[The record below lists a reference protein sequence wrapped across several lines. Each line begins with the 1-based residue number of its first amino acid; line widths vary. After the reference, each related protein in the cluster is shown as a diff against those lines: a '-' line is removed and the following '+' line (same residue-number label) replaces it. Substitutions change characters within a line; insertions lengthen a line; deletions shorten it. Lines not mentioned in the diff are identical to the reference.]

1 MRENDGRE
9 KKNGTERKANRTHS
23 TRRNEREK
31 NAMKNFP
38 CKTEVIIFFQK
49 YTTRR
54 LNVLR
59 FAHFALTLL
68 LLPNLVG
75 SSLSVFV
82 CVFIFTFK
90 FPIPVALLLS
100 GAWPAFS
107 VAATVLCLV
116 YIYVD
121 DCYFVSAFFSR
132 AVCTKF
138 ASQTLKSGHR
148 EKKAITAI

>member
-1 MRENDGRE
+1 MAE
-9 KKNGTERKANRTHS
+9 KKKTAQRGKRTAHIQPAEMKGKKTPWKIFHVKRKLLFS
-23 TRRNEREK
+23 SK
-31 NAMKNFP
+31 N
-38 CKTEVIIFFQK
+38 
-49 YTTRR
+49 TTRR

-59 FAHFALTLL
+59 FAHLALTLL

-90 FPIPVALLLS
+90 FSIPVALLLS

>member
-23 TRRNEREK
+23 PAEMKGKKTPWKIFHVKRKLLFSSK
-31 NAMKNFP
+31 N
-38 CKTEVIIFFQK
+38 
-49 YTTRR
+49 TTRR

>member
-1 MRENDGRE
+1 MAE
-9 KKNGTERKANRTHS
+9 KKKRHREESEPHTF

-31 NAMKNFP
+31 TPWKIFHVKRKLLFSSKN
-38 CKTEVIIFFQK
+38 
-49 YTTRR
+49 TTRR

-148 EKKAITAI
+148 EKKQ